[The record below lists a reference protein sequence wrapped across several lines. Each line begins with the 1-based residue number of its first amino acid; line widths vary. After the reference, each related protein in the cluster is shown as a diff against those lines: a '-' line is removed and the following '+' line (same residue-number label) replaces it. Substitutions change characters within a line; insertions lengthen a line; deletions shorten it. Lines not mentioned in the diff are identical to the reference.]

1 MFLGKA
7 SLYGAQKTRGPVAR
21 GVVGVFTYYFPKISK
36 TLAVMFSVPFDY
48 NWYSNWFDVRL
59 YHGYKR
65 ADEGLYDQMY
75 NDDPFEGDDGWYRRN
90 LGSGLKMKG
99 AMSSSGQ
106 ATIEI
111 HILKRQ

>member
-7 SLYGAQKTRGPVAR
+7 LLYGAHKTRGPAAR
-21 GVVGVFTYYFPKISK
+21 SVVRVFTYYLPEISK
-36 TLAVMFSVPFDY
+36 TLAVMFSVPSDY
-48 NWYSNWFDVRL
+48 SWYGHKW
-59 YHGYKR
+59 
-65 ADEGLYDQMY
+65 ADEDLYKQMY
-75 NDDPFEGDDGWYRRN
+75 YDDSFIGNDGWHPRN

-111 HILKRQ
+111 HILKQ